1 MDLATLTNAPRD
13 ITLDGKIYK
22 VSALTLAEWGELQQW
37 IKDHADPVVK
47 AFESLNRARASGV
60 VVTEIDR
67 KALMAQA
74 RAEARR
80 FPPSPASE
88 AWNEAIDNIEGG
100 RAELVGTI
108 LKKHQPN
115 LTDSALAKLMEW
127 LHGEDGDIAEARIFA
142 AAFGLPD
149 PKTQPPDEGVTEP
162 TTNSLDPTSPTTGE

>member
-13 ITLDGKIYK
+13 ITLDGKTYK

-47 AFESLNRARASGV
+47 AFESLNRARAAGV

-80 FPPSPASE
+80 FPPRPASQ
-88 AWNEAIDNIEGG
+88 AWDEAIDNIDGG
-100 RAELVGTI
+100 RAEFVGTV
-108 LKKHQPN
+108 LKKHQPD
-115 LTDSALAKLMEW
+115 LSDTVLAKLMKW
-127 LHGEDGDIAEARIFA
+127 LDADDSGEAIALIYRD
-142 AAFGLPD
+142 AFGLPD
-149 PKTQPPDEGVTEP
+149 PKIQPPDEGVTATEAEPEP
-162 TTNSLDPTSPTTGE
+162 TTGTTGE